1 MAMIPHNALVVVA
14 DGGGA
19 VMFRNAGRNGDVSL
33 VDGRPLKPHEEQG
46 PSGHRPPEQSV
57 KQTEEA
63 TFAKELGH
71 ALFAM
76 HEKGEFKELV
86 LAADPQTLG
95 QVRAVL
101 HKTVEAAIV
110 LTLHKDY
117 THQSASEIATALTKA

>member
-19 VMFRNAGRNGDVSL
+19 VLFRNTGRDGDVSL
-33 VDGRPLKPHEEQG
+33 GEGQRLHPHEEQG
-46 PSGHRPPEQSV
+46 PSGHRPPEQTV

-63 TFAKELGH
+63 TFAKELGQ
-71 ALFAM
+71 ALFKM
-76 HEKGEFKELV
+76 HEKGEFKDLV

-101 HKTVEAAIV
+101 HKSVESSLV

-117 THQSASEIATALTKA
+117 TKQSGSEIAAALAKA